1 MTEPAK
7 EPSEA
12 SRQIS
17 RGRLTGVSPAFLCAA
32 KRRASWAGFPWGLSS
47 AFGKLTFSVFSLCH
61 CFRLA
66 SFFQKCYFETFP
78 LVLDSRVSEGVAGG
92 PH

>member
-1 MTEPAK
+1 MRDVSSDEVTVTEPAK

-32 KRRASWAGFPWGLSS
+32 KRRASWAGFPWGLS
-47 AFGKLTFSVFSLCH
+47 
-61 CFRLA
+61 
-66 SFFQKCYFETFP
+66 
-78 LVLDSRVSEGVAGG
+78 GV
-92 PH
+92 